1 MKSKKD
7 IFLTHF
13 KGLFIKRYH
22 YSKRDKKGILC
33 EIIVPIIMVIIG
45 LSIMTISFLKESG
58 ALIMEPSMY
67 DFSPLPVT
75 YGGDVNETMASNIM

>member
-58 ALIMEPSMY
+58 ALIMEPSMLGNCLLSQIEKQKRHI
-67 DFSPLPVT
+67 FNPF
-75 YGGDVNETMASNIM
+75 